1 MKRANQMFGVTVQVP
16 ARGQDATPRVT
27 VRLSGSAMQRS
38 HRRSRGMLFMHEVH
52 TVRGR
57 AEDEFEAAFR
67 DGWMATLGAGDEA
80 RLLWYANHAHGTG
93 PAYTVVTVT
102 AVRDGAAWERLA
114 RRIQRG
120 DLRQWMREL
129 DALRHDVAAKLLVA
143 LPWSPLQ
150 DVPFGEIPTDGREH
164 ELSLYMEDTM
174 WPYEDTFTEYIDR
187 CGEVYSKSLETAESM
202 LDIQAG
208 FQPALGSHLRREVV
222 LMQRI
227 RQPEALLNLL
237 RNEIPARYRA
247 PGTWMYE
254 ALDLRDQ
261 WTSRLLRTSSWSP
274 LY

>member
-1 MKRANQMFGVTVQVP
+1 
-16 ARGQDATPRVT
+16 
-27 VRLSGSAMQRS
+27 
-38 HRRSRGMLFMHEVH
+38 MLFMHEVH

-57 AEDEFEAAFR
+57 AEDQFEAAFR

-102 AVRDGAAWERLA
+102 AGRDGAAWERLA

-120 DLRQWMREL
+120 DLRQWMRDL

-150 DVPFGEIPTDGREH
+150 DVPLSEIPTDGREH

-174 WPYEDTFTEYIDR
+174 WPYEDTFIEYIDR
-187 CGEVYSKSLETAESM
+187 CGEVYSKSLESSESM

>member
-1 MKRANQMFGVTVQVP
+1 
-16 ARGQDATPRVT
+16 
-27 VRLSGSAMQRS
+27 
-38 HRRSRGMLFMHEVH
+38 
-52 TVRGR
+52 
-57 AEDEFEAAFR
+57 
-67 DGWMATLGAGDEA
+67 
-80 RLLWYANHAHGTG
+80 
-93 PAYTVVTVT
+93 
-102 AVRDGAAWERLA
+102 
-114 RRIQRG
+114 
-120 DLRQWMREL
+120 MREL

-150 DVPFGEIPTDGREH
+150 DVAFGEVPSDGREH

-174 WPYEDTFTEYIDR
+174 WPYEDKFTEYIER
-187 CGEVYSKSLETAESM
+187 CGEVYSKSLSDSASM

-247 PGTWMYE
+247 PGTWMYD
-254 ALDLRDQ
+254 ALALRDQ
-261 WTSRLLRTSSWSP
+261 WTSRLLRTSTWSP